1 MAILQSKGSLG
12 ELEKNLGFG
21 AVAFDQLF
29 QAVKTA
35 ISALQ
40 NFSSENT
47 AVMEQLE
54 AVNMIFQNATP
65 SPSTSPEPSAA
76 GAEDAFDANSMW
88 QAVEPIFFIHDRIK
102 KWLGENSDANDAS
115 SAKNNTSQMG
125 EYTNQFVFKFLGI
138 IIESSIKEL
147 RHALTA
153 AKVKVD
159 EEAAQSES
167 AQVYEDGSTASDPSH
182 SDLSKDHFSNVL
194 NPPAGLVA
202 TVTTNW
208 TTQQVVRAW
217 DDPSLDIDDT
227 IREVLS
233 ILHHP
238 AFAKKKTKIQR
249 YMFRTV
255 QQWWQDTPEDE
266 RDSMRQSLS
275 RESVKVRGHEDHKL
289 TMKDVQGK
297 KKGPAHFPG
306 SKMDLQPARVR
317 TSFPLKWAI
326 NEAVTDLSWLLG
338 LMSKCVIV
346 PGSHLVNGAYVV
358 GGFVANTARAT
369 STTSQSIMKGAR
381 DMATRLWPFR

>member
-1 MAILQSKGSLG
+1 
-12 ELEKNLGFG
+12 
-21 AVAFDQLF
+21 
-29 QAVKTA
+29 
-35 ISALQ
+35 
-40 NFSSENT
+40 
-47 AVMEQLE
+47 
-54 AVNMIFQNATP
+54 
-65 SPSTSPEPSAA
+65 
-76 GAEDAFDANSMW
+76 
-88 QAVEPIFFIHDRIK
+88 
-102 KWLGENSDANDAS
+102 
-115 SAKNNTSQMG
+115 MG

-266 RDSMRQSLS
+266 KDSMRQSLS